1 MTHGQLLHFA
11 DEQLHGDRRKLVNV
25 ALVIHGVEYGLAL
38 ENHILLLGAF
48 AFLQLFPAGIGDD
61 AHALNEPRQARLDE
75 LFRGRISA
83 LAGFNAM
90 LPFRRME
97 RKIFSKD
104 KIPDLCHHRQRDIR
118 VL

>member
-1 MTHGQLLHFA
+1 
-11 DEQLHGDRRKLVNV
+11 
-25 ALVIHGVEYGLAL
+25 
-38 ENHILLLGAF
+38 
-48 AFLQLFPAGIGDD
+48 
-61 AHALNEPRQARLDE
+61 
-75 LFRGRISA
+75 
-83 LAGFNAM
+83 M